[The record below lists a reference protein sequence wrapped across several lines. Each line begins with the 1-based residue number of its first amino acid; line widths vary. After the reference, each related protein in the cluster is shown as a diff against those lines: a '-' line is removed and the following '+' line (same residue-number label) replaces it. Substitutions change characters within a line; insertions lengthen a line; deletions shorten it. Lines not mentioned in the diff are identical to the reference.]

1 MDFAEGQPAAIA
13 TAIVIANTTVT
24 ATATCVADPDVIVI
38 VIVIV
43 VAVVVLVGT
52 EDTASDSVPSSRGV
66 ARSQMTTVPPAQETP
81 LGSRA
86 QNRVRGPALG
96 PGRSRLARY
105 CLARSVGI
113 GTGLSRYTA

>member
-38 VIVIV
+38 VIA